1 MPSTQQLHR
10 GRLQWGMFYAKWN
23 PRLQLHLVLS
33 LWSMVLDS
41 QCAHEWMIWSWYS
54 DHNFIYLPTAG
65 KPGQSNKKLEEDQA
79 VFRYIWSVC
88 SQPVHMDHAPK
99 WVTLAN
105 LTLWAWINNTHLD
118 NTPNVLGP
126 CKTFSAFWLYGHHLW
141 SIHYPC
147 VNSYLEKKHCEN
159 NLPALQIGLPPCQ
172 KHLACY
178 LLHMPKMTFLS
189 FSASSSTRGRS
200 QTRGELSPW
209 GFFLGISRVF
219 SLEARNGESAE
230 EWIRHGF
237 SPLELAASW
246 ESFAGSS
253 RVGRVM

>member
-1 MPSTQQLHR
+1 MVNFNCQLDWAR
-10 GRLQWGMFYAKWN
+10 RCPIAGWLQWGMFYAKWN

-172 KHLACY
+172 KHLACH

-189 FSASSSTRGRS
+189 FSPLPWDVACYGVQI
-200 QTRGELSPW
+200 QTLSLPD
-209 GFFLGISRVF
+209 F
-219 SLEARNGESAE
+219 SKES
-230 EWIRHGF
+230 WPSLDPYNNIYF
-237 SPLELAASW
+237 SKT
-246 ESFAGSS
+246 
-253 RVGRVM
+253 